1 MLNDFYKKLFGIH
14 SPSLEWLNIHKENR
28 KGNNEMIG
36 YLYIPVTQENNNM
49 GLISFRT
56 FLDIENLETLDGF
69 AKLYVGDQLML
80 FDTFDY
86 VNSKRYKAAREVFY
100 REYLKDTI
108 DRLKET
114 NDELR

>member
-1 MLNDFYKKLFGIH
+1 
-14 SPSLEWLNIHKENR
+14 
-28 KGNNEMIG
+28 MIG

-80 FDTFDY
+80 FDTFNS
-86 VNSKRYKAAREVFY
+86 VNSERYKAAMEVFY
-100 REYLKDTI
+100 SEYVKDNI
-108 DRLKET
+108 NYLRET
-114 NDELR
+114 NDELQRNIASDILMKT